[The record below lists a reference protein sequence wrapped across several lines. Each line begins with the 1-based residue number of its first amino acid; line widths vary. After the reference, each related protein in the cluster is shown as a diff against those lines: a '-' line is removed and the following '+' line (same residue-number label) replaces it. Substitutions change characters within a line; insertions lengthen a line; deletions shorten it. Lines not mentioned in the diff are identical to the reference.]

1 MVLPRLSAGPTL
13 LEPEPAVKK
22 LVICSPDLVAAV
34 VREEGLHKLA
44 LCRPGA
50 ASWVVTAHDQLR
62 RVQDMIF
69 YQGKLYV
76 LQETGGRLL
85 SVSVGED
92 SDTGE
97 PAVTRVD
104 RLMRVP
110 VWGYIEPP
118 PQYLLESDGALLMI
132 RRKDPNVAEPL
143 QFPGNGGLGL
153 NRVGAGLEK
162 ATGFKVFAA
171 DLAGSRWTKVRSVGE
186 DRVLSVGQ

>member
-1 MVLPRLSAGPTL
+1 
-13 LEPEPAVKK
+13 
-22 LVICSPDLVAAV
+22 
-34 VREEGLHKLA
+34 
-44 LCRPGA
+44 
-50 ASWVVTAHDQLR
+50 
-62 RVQDMIF
+62 MIF
-69 YQGKLYV
+69 YQGKLYI
-76 LQETGGRLL
+76 LQETGGHLL

-118 PQYLLESDGALLMI
+118 LQYLLESDGALLMI

-171 DLAGSRWTKVRSVGE
+171 DLAGSRWTKVKKEE
-186 DRVLSVGQ
+186 DDADPSMLILVESSKEDWGDSEEEEGCDNPNKDEFWDQLKSSNEE